1 MKKTLQKT
9 DLKLFDMNLDSTGAT
24 VDGGDVLYTGTE
36 LFVGISNRTN
46 QAGVDFLRTAF
57 QIPTHAIQVL
67 DGFLHLKVS
76 NLHISAKFVRN
87 FPELC
92 PIIISV
98 KYKFMIRH

>member
-9 DLKLFDMNLDSTGAT
+9 DLKLFDMNLDTTGAT
-24 VDGGDVLYTGTE
+24 VDGGDVLYTGAE

-46 QAGVDFLRTAF
+46 QAGVDFLQTAF

-76 NLHISAKFVRN
+76 TVK
-87 FPELC
+87 
-92 PIIISV
+92 ISV
-98 KYKFMIRH
+98 KSDRYYSELC

>member
-46 QAGVDFLRTAF
+46 RAGVDFLRSAF

-76 NLHISAKFVRN
+76 TVNISAKSVRYYS
-87 FPELC
+87 ELC
-92 PIIISV
+92 QNILSV
-98 KYKFMIRH
+98 LYTFTK